1 MSKMHVQ
8 SVRNVNYARLRRSYC
23 RTRGGY
29 RSRGG
34 PHYDLI
40 AMATFTSFT
49 HF

>member
-1 MSKMHVQ
+1 MQ
-8 SVRNVNYARLRRSYC
+8 NVNYARLRRSCC
-23 RTRGGY
+23 RSGDGY

-34 PHYDLI
+34 PHYDLT